1 MLTIRSADW
10 AAADEDLEKSTLRLG
25 FVPLLDAAPL
35 VVAKE
40 RGFFRR
46 HGLDVTLSRER
57 SWANVRDNLEA
68 GLLDAAQMLAPMTL
82 AATLGAGA
90 RAVPMVTALS
100 LGLNGNAIT
109 VSHQPSLSSNAY

>member
-46 HGLDVTLSRER
+46 HGLDVTLSR
-57 SWANVRDNLEA
+57 
-68 GLLDAAQMLAPMTL
+68 
-82 AATLGAGA
+82 
-90 RAVPMVTALS
+90 
-100 LGLNGNAIT
+100 
-109 VSHQPSLSSNAY
+109 